1 MPLTNNPEAKR
12 APERKA
18 ARGRE
23 GGREAF
29 VGSLKKRRMRERRRM
44 VQKREG
50 KREGKMEEVRGE
62 RTKPYVHPTDCD

>member
-1 MPLTNNPEAKR
+1 M
-12 APERKA
+12 
-18 ARGRE
+18 
-23 GGREAF
+23 
-29 VGSLKKRRMRERRRM
+29 RRM